1 MIRSNG
7 QRWVSHPTDDEPAPG
22 EKEDKIAMGES
33 VRVGVVGRG
42 RMGRFTPLTWPAAS
56 LVPG

>member
-7 QRWVSHPTDDEPAPG
+7 RRWVSHPTDDAPG
-22 EKEDKIAMGES
+22 ELEDEIAMGES

-56 LVPG
+56 LGPG